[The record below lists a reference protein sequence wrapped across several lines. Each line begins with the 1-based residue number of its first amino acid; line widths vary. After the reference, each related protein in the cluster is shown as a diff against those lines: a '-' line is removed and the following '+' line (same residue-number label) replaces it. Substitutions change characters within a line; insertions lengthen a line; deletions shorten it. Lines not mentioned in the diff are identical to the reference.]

1 MNKAKGVF
9 ILMIISFLF
18 FNVNTV
24 GAVEKEERKWQD
36 ETVYFLMIDRFN
48 NGDQSNDTEVEVNDP
63 NGYHGGDF
71 QGVIDQLDY
80 IKGMGFTTISLTPI
94 FANADGGYHGY
105 WVNDFYKTD
114 EHFGSLALFK
124 KLVDEAHKRDMKVI
138 IDFVVNG
145 VGSSHPWLSDSTK
158 KDWFKPQQGEVNE
171 QNKTLAKLNQENSEV
186 KKYLVDM
193 GKWWIEETDIDGYR
207 LESISDVP
215 TSFWIDFTKEVK
227 SVKKDFY
234 LLGEVRTNNPDDIA
248 AYVETGMDGFVDY
261 PLNEE
266 LRKVFPKPNQ
276 SFSALFTMGER
287 NEALYSNPYLMGTFM
302 DNHHTVR
309 FTRDAITKNEH
320 PGPRWKQALTYLYT
334 TPGIPIIYYGSEIAL
349 DGGDSPDNRRQMNF
363 RTDKELT
370 DYMTKLGEVRSQY
383 PSLTRGT
390 IDVLFEKN
398 GMAVYKRVY
407 ENETA
412 VIAINNTMETQTV
425 TIPVAELADEK
436 ELRGMLNGD
445 MVRSNDKQYRITI
458 DRDLSEIY
466 LLSDKSGINIS
477 YIIAMAVV
485 WIGFAVF
492 IYLVWKRSKRQK
504 V

>member
-1 MNKAKGVF
+1 
-9 ILMIISFLF
+9 
-18 FNVNTV
+18 
-24 GAVEKEERKWQD
+24 
-36 ETVYFLMIDRFN
+36 
-48 NGDQSNDTEVEVNDP
+48 
-63 NGYHGGDF
+63 
-71 QGVIDQLDY
+71 
-80 IKGMGFTTISLTPI
+80 
-94 FANADGGYHGY
+94 
-105 WVNDFYKTD
+105 
-114 EHFGSLALFK
+114 
-124 KLVDEAHKRDMKVI
+124 
-138 IDFVVNG
+138 
-145 VGSSHPWLSDSTK
+145 
-158 KDWFKPQQGEVNE
+158 
-171 QNKTLAKLNQENSEV
+171 
-186 KKYLVDM
+186 
-193 GKWWIEETDIDGYR
+193 
-207 LESISDVP
+207 
-215 TSFWIDFTKEVK
+215 
-227 SVKKDFY
+227 
-234 LLGEVRTNNPDDIA
+234 
-248 AYVETGMDGFVDY
+248 
-261 PLNEE
+261 
-266 LRKVFPKPNQ
+266 
-276 SFSALFTMGER
+276 
-287 NEALYSNPYLMGTFM
+287 
-302 DNHHTVR
+302 
-309 FTRDAITKNEH
+309 
-320 PGPRWKQALTYLYT
+320 
-334 TPGIPIIYYGSEIAL
+334 
-349 DGGDSPDNRRQMNF
+349 MNF